1 MKLIQH
7 ASFSMCCSDKKAVA
21 MYLINKAENKI
32 SKLKENTF
40 NGLGFKEREHLQ
52 EWLADNP
59 GALGEELLIIQKE
72 FAGFSDTKERLDLLA
87 LDKQGNLVIIEN
99 KLDDSGR
106 DVTWQVLKYASY
118 CSSLTKE
125 NIKSIYQEYLS
136 NNNSTEL
143 AEEKISDFLDGKE
156 FEEIS
161 LNQGTT
167 QRIMMVAG
175 SFRKEVTSTV
185 LWLMNYNIR
194 IQCFKVTPFSF
205 EDQLLLNVEQIL
217 PVKDTEDF
225 AISMATKAREEIAIQ
240 DKLKERH
247 HIRLDF
253 WKAYLQESNK
263 QNNLFS
269 NISPSKDHWIGIGI
283 GMSGLNINLVVT
295 KAHCRAE
302 IYINRGKQADNK
314 EAFDYFHERKPD
326 IESAF
331 GAALVWERMDEK
343 VSCRFRYQLEEVNV
357 FEKDD
362 WPQMIEF
369 LIDASVR
376 MEKAVRGH
384 VKKLNAYTKNKK

>member
-1 MKLIQH
+1 
-7 ASFSMCCSDKKAVA
+7 

-32 SKLKENTF
+32 SKLKEKTF
-40 NGLGFKEREHLQ
+40 SDLGFKERDHLQ

-72 FAGFSDTKERLDLLA
+72 FAGFHDTKERLDLLS

-136 NNNSTEL
+136 NNGSSEL

-217 PVKDTEDF
+217 PVKDTEDL
-225 AISMATKAREEIAIQ
+225 AISMATKAREEIATQ
-240 DKLKERH
+240 DTLKERH
-247 HIRLDF
+247 LIRLDF
-253 WKAYLQESNK
+253 WKAYLFESNK
-263 QNNLFS
+263 QNSLFS
-269 NISPSKDHWIGIGI
+269 NISPSKDNWIGIGI

-295 KAHCRAE
+295 KTHCRAE
-302 IYINRGKQADNK
+302 IYINRGNQADNK
-314 EAFDYFHERKPD
+314 EAFDYFNERKAD
-326 IESAF
+326 IEAAF
-331 GAALVWERMDEK
+331 GNDFVWERMDKK
-343 VSCRFRYQLEEVNV
+343 VSSRIKYQLDGVNV
-357 FEKDD
+357 FEKED
-362 WPQMIEF
+362 WSKMIDF
-369 LIDASVR
+369 LVDTSVR
-376 MEKAVRGH
+376 MEKAVKEH
-384 VKKLNAYTKNKK
+384 VKKLNAFVKNKNK

>member
-1 MKLIQH
+1 
-7 ASFSMCCSDKKAVA
+7 
-21 MYLINKAENKI
+21 MYLINRSENKI
-32 SKLKENTF
+32 SKLTEEKF
-40 NGLGFKEREHLQ
+40 IDLGFRERDHLQ

-59 GALGEELLIIQKE
+59 AALGEELLIIQKE

-143 AEEKISDFLDGKE
+143 AEEKISEFLEEKE
-156 FEEIS
+156 KDLEEIS

-185 LWLMNYNIR
+185 LWLMNFNIR

-205 EDQLLLNVEQIL
+205 NDQLFLNVEQIL
-217 PVKDTEDF
+217 PVKDAEEY
-225 AISMATKAREEIAIQ
+225 AITIATKAREEIVTQ

-253 WKAYLQESNK
+253 WKAFLQESNK

-269 NISPSKDHWIGIGI
+269 NISPSKDNWIGLGI
-283 GMSGLNINLVVT
+283 GMSGLSINLVVT
-295 KAHCRAE
+295 KNNCRCE
-302 IYINRGKQADNK
+302 IYFNRGDKTENK
-314 EAFDYFHERKPD
+314 EIFDYFKENKSD
-326 IESAF
+326 IEQMF
-331 GAALVWERMDEK
+331 GNSLIWDRLDEK
-343 VSCRFRYQLEEVNV
+343 VSSRIKSQLDGVNV
-357 FEKDD
+357 FEKED
-362 WPQMIEF
+362 WPKMIEF
-369 LIDASVR
+369 LIDASER
-376 MEKAVRGH
+376 MDKAFKKH
-384 VKKLNAYTKNKK
+384 VQKINTRMKNKNK